1 MKICSNCPR
10 PLRSNEKVLC
20 PACESIESHKRK
32 RVFSIGLFI
41 IGLLLF
47 LVSLSITSTSH
58 GAVTDGYSDIT
69 CKATGFAI
77 HQNHL
82 QVFVNIVIDQDVH
95 FAIPFRKISDVIIK
109 EITGYRF
116 EKGLERFTD
125 ENTSI
130 TILKVTLH

>member
-1 MKICSNCPR
+1 MKTCINCPR
-10 PLRSNEKVLC
+10 PLISHEKVLC

-32 RVFSIGLFI
+32 RTFSIGLFI

-47 LVSLSITSTSH
+47 LVSFIIPSDSH
-58 GAVTDGYSDIT
+58 GAVTDGYSDVT
-69 CKATGFAI
+69 CKVTGFAI

-82 QVFVNIVIDQDVH
+82 QIFVKIVVDQDVH
-95 FAIPFRKISDVIIK
+95 FAMPFKKISDVITK
-109 EITGYRF
+109 EVTEYRIVN
-116 EKGLERFTD
+116 GLEKFTD

>member
-20 PACESIESHKRK
+20 PACESIESHRRK
-32 RVFSIGLFI
+32 RIFSIGLFI
-41 IGLLLF
+41 IGLLMF
-47 LVSLSITSTSH
+47 LVSLSITSASH
-58 GAVTDGYSDIT
+58 GAVTDGYSEVT

-82 QVFVNIVIDQDVH
+82 QIFVKIVVDQDVH
-95 FAIPFRKISDVIIK
+95 FAMPFKKISDAITK
-109 EITGYRF
+109 EVTEYRI
-116 EKGLERFTD
+116 ENGLENFTD